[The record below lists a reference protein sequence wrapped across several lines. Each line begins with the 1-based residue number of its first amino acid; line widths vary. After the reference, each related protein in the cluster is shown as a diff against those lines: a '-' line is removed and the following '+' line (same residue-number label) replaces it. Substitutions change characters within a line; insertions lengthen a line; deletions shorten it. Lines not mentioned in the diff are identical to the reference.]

1 MMVAGLENPNASWL
15 NGRGVWLTYILLIAI
30 LHFILLSMPF
40 LSVPVVW
47 TATFQIHNI
56 LMFIFMH
63 YIKGTP
69 WEGTDDQGRFRL
81 LTLWEQMDDGVQLT
95 PSRKFF
101 TVCPIIL

>member
-56 LMFIFMH
+56 VSDN
-63 YIKGTP
+63 K
-69 WEGTDDQGRFRL
+69 
-81 LTLWEQMDDGVQLT
+81 EQHFV
-95 PSRKFF
+95 F
-101 TVCPIIL
+101 TV